1 MVGDGIR
8 NVTLRSPKPLNDN
21 EWHYVEAEINVK
33 MARLKVDFLP
43 PALHKFPGQTYI
55 TMKFTQPL
63 LVGKNHRAG
72 VSSRDNMKTL
82 LQAVDTKTHHASEF
96 RCGQSHLKAF
106 PGLSA
111 WAEDERGACGFGGE
125 G

>member
-8 NVTLRSPKPLNDN
+8 NVTLHSPKPLNDN

-33 MARLKVDFLP
+33 LARLKVDFLP
-43 PALHKFPGQTYI
+43 PAIHKFPGQTYI

-72 VSSRDNMKTL
+72 VSSRVYMKTL
-82 LQAVDTKTHHASEF
+82 L
-96 RCGQSHLKAF
+96 
-106 PGLSA
+106 
-111 WAEDERGACGFGGE
+111 
-125 G
+125 

>member
-33 MARLKVDFLP
+33 LARLKVDFFP
-43 PALHKFPGQTYI
+43 PAIHKFPGQTYI

-63 LVGKNHRAG
+63 LVGKNHTAG
-72 VSSRDNMKTL
+72 VYVKTL
-82 LQAVDTKTHHASEF
+82 LQAVDTKTYHPFVF
-96 RCGQSHLKAF
+96 RCSQSHLKAF
-106 PGLSA
+106 PGLFA
-111 WAEDERGACGFGGE
+111 WAEDERGPCGFRGE